1 MKKLFAI
8 LIIIFSACSCSPK
21 REQVSNISETRDIFA
36 MDTYMNLKT
45 YGENNSSAL
54 NEAENEIINLEKML
68 SVTAENSDIW
78 NINHSGGNFTGVS
91 SDTIEIIE
99 KALEIGNKTDGALD
113 ITVYPVV
120 KEWGF
125 TTGDYKIP
133 DETEIENLLENVD
146 FRKIETDGNS
156 VKIPADFQ
164 IDTGS
169 LTKGYTGDKVMDIFR
184 KNGIKSAIINLG
196 GNVQTL
202 GAKPD
207 GSLWKVAV
215 KNPFQPDAEMCILSV
230 EDKAVITSGNYER
243 FFTGDDGVNY
253 WHIIDT
259 KTGKPAGNGLVS
271 VTIIGG
277 NGLECDAL
285 STALFVAGTEK
296 AVEYWQKNDNFDMI
310 LVTDDGKI
318 IITDGI
324 EKNIEMLYGITA
336 EVIRHE
342 QK

>member
-1 MKKLFAI
+1 MI
-8 LIIIFSACSCSPK
+8 LTACSCSPK
-21 REQVSNISETRDIFA
+21 REQVSNISEKTNISETRDIFA
-36 MDTYMNLKT
+36 MDTYMNLKA
-45 YGENNSSAL
+45 YGENTSSAL
-54 NEAENEIINLEKML
+54 SEAENEIMNLEKTL

-78 NINHSGGNFTGVS
+78 NINHSAGNYTAVS

-99 KALEIGNKTDGALD
+99 KAVEIGNETDGALD

-125 TTGDYKIP
+125 TTGEYKIP
-133 DETEIENLLENVD
+133 DEKIIEKLLENVD
-146 FRKIETDGNS
+146 FQQIETSDDS
-156 VKIPADFQ
+156 VKIPTDFQ

-169 LTKGYTGDKVMDIFR
+169 LTKGYTGDKVMEILR
-184 KNGIKSAIINLG
+184 KNGIESAVINLG

-202 GAKPD
+202 GTKPD
-207 GSLWKVAV
+207 GSLWNIAV
-215 KNPFQPDAEMCILSV
+215 KNPFQPDTEMCILSV

-243 FFTGDDGVNY
+243 FFTGEDGVNY

-259 KTGKPAGNGLVS
+259 KTGRPADNGLVS

-296 AVEYWQKNDNFDMI
+296 AIEYWQKNDNFDMI
-310 LVTDDGKI
+310 LVTNDGNI

-324 EKNIEMLYGITA
+324 EKNIKMLSGMTT

-342 QK
+342 EN